1 MLAIVLSVGAIALIA
16 WGVIALFKHSRENIL
31 REVKEPSKP
40 HEAKSRTYRRLKEM

>member
-1 MLAIVLSVGAIALIA
+1 MLAIVLSVGAIVLIA

-40 HEAKSRTYRRLKEM
+40 HEEKTKMYRKLKEL